1 MNGARLWGIYKQW
14 DTLQL
19 LKNEIRSAAAKWM
32 ELWDMMLSEINQTQR
47 EEWEG
52 KRFSNK
58 KKIGQAGMV
67 HQLRQICTDE
77 VNRRN
82 GVRNARQFCMSS
94 SQFVLCIETLTK

>member
-58 KKIGQAGMV
+58 KKNRASWDGSSVA
-67 HQLRQICTDE
+67 TDMH
-77 VNRRN
+77 R
-82 GVRNARQFCMSS
+82 
-94 SQFVLCIETLTK
+94 